1 MATRKYKR
9 KNNKNRI
16 SKKRRNLRIK
26 KGGCGCG
33 SKLTSGGMGLN
44 ISNDPQNPTSI
55 ISERLA
61 GDFSR
66 STGGRKRN
74 KKLKKGGM
82 NVFNSAYSGI
92 MNSGSN
98 MNAYTSFGAVN
109 GAGIQTQT
117 VSGLGGS
124 VISSNSAMNQPV
136 LSQPYGYQNP
146 PLV

>member
-9 KNNKNRI
+9 KQNKNRI
-16 SKKRRNLRIK
+16 SKKRRIMRRK
-26 KGGCGCG
+26 GGGCGCS
-33 SKLTSGGMGLN
+33 SKLTSGGMGFN
-44 ISNDPQNPTSI
+44 ITNDPQNPTSQ

-74 KKLKKGGM
+74 KKMKKGGM
-82 NVFNSAYSGI
+82 NVFNSTYSGL

-109 GAGIQTQT
+109 GAGIQAQT
-117 VSGLGGS
+117 ISGLGGS
-124 VISSNSAMNQPV
+124 MINSNSSMNQPV